1 MVVLLAMSG
10 SADDEAPRLAAE
22 LGCTL
27 YEARLRLVA
36 PKPLNL
42 VQTDDPA
49 RATALAGALVARRH
63 AAVVIDA
70 RDVPGSD
77 AMVDMDHFL
86 LTAEAIELRGA
97 RVDPLAYEDVFA
109 LLPAMHRHT
118 TGDAKAGSQPPPK
131 KRIPGLAALAATSG
145 SAPPREERVQVVY
158 IYSRVGRPWILR
170 ETGQNA
176 GPVLAIGR
184 YQSFRA
190 VSQQLRQVCSRAVWD
205 ERLLLAKVPEEPV
218 GASSA
223 YLVSN
228 VRGNDLLAYALA
240 GWISA
245 GRDNPYRN

>member
-1 MVVLLAMSG
+1 MSG
-10 SADDEAPRLAAE
+10 SAEDEAPRLAAE

-36 PKPLNL
+36 PKPLIL
-42 VQTDDPA
+42 VQTDDAA

-63 AAVVIDA
+63 ATAVVDA

-77 AMVDMDHFL
+77 AMVDMDHFQ
-86 LTAEAIELRGA
+86 LTAEAIELRGG

-109 LLPAMHRHT
+109 LVPAMHRHT
-118 TGDAKAGSQPPPK
+118 TVDAKAGGSQPPPK
-131 KRIPGLAALAATSG
+131 KRLPGLSALAATSG
-145 SAPPREERVQVVY
+145 NAPPREERVQVVY

-190 VSQQLRQVCSRAVWD
+190 VSQQLRQACSRAVWD
-205 ERLLLAKVPEEPV
+205 ERLLQAKVPEEPV

-245 GRDNPYRN
+245 GRDNPYRG